1 VVGGGACL
9 ITGVFGEY
17 GDACG
22 TVTLVLTSG
31 GGVVELMNHR
41 MHIAVMGMIINAKNK
56 INPSG
61 VMRK

>member
-1 VVGGGACL
+1 M
-9 ITGVFGEY
+9 GVFGEY

-22 TVTLVLTSG
+22 TVTLVLTFG

-41 MHIAVMGMIINAKNK
+41 MNIAIMGMIINAKNK